1 MWVVLLPNDVLTV
14 TILPESLY
22 EALVIL
28 PPYPDG
34 FLTENQATNMSA
46 LGQKQTFREVRVMSA
61 LPPKADI

>member
-28 PPYPDG
+28 PPYTSVIS
-34 FLTENQATNMSA
+34 FQAPRTHFAAAPSA
-46 LGQKQTFREVRVMSA
+46 QN
-61 LPPKADI
+61 